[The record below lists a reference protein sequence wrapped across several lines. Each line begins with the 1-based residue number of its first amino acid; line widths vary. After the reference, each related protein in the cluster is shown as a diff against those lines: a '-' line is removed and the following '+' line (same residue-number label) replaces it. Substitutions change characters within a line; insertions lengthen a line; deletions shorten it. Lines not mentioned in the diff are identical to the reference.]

1 MQLEKYAPCHESEL
15 PKTSWPPVLPQRD
28 IDIELLSKSL
38 SNLISQACVQSRLSS
53 FEGERVGPAA
63 SKHTGEE
70 VEVDAR
76 AKQERPKSSLPD
88 GTLVRKASLR
98 VHWGGDEIFFIKPR
112 QRKVSEEAYF
122 MSDLLKDRFAAE
134 RGGDGSFGSS
144 MILGDRFES
153 RRGDV
158 FPPSCPARAQYSNS
172 DMSNTADELD
182 KVYWDET
189 DPEQQQPVS
198 DNKTQSSSYPFT
210 WITTLDEDEDES
222 SSTVGLTWRVKRA
235 WDDPALNELEEEHLV
250 NDEGLLDMVKM
261 LIGVGTK
268 PSEDAPNEFFPSAK
282 EEPHYH
288 PALLLWKVKKFYD
301 INGEIDSSESEKAV
315 DEPTMLC
322 EIKNMSLECA
332 LADKVGND
340 NGSEAAT
347 TQCQEKNETVKDKGV
362 QMELTASV
370 DGSAASPL
378 HEQLSMSLESALADR
393 VGNDNGSE
401 AATSPCQEKSEAV
414 KDTWVPMEKTSSV
427 LWWHKSTL
435 PVWK

>member
-1 MQLEKYAPCHESEL
+1 
-15 PKTSWPPVLPQRD
+15 
-28 IDIELLSKSL
+28 
-38 SNLISQACVQSRLSS
+38 
-53 FEGERVGPAA
+53 
-63 SKHTGEE
+63 
-70 VEVDAR
+70 
-76 AKQERPKSSLPD
+76 
-88 GTLVRKASLR
+88 
-98 VHWGGDEIFFIKPR
+98 
-112 QRKVSEEAYF
+112 
-122 MSDLLKDRFAAE
+122 
-134 RGGDGSFGSS
+134 
-144 MILGDRFES
+144 
-153 RRGDV
+153 
-158 FPPSCPARAQYSNS
+158 
-172 DMSNTADELD
+172 MSNYADELE
-182 KVYWDET
+182 KLNWDEA
-189 DPEQQQPVS
+189 DPEQQEQPVS
-198 DNKTQSSSYPFT
+198 NNKTQGSSYPFI
-210 WITTLDEDEDES
+210 WITTLDENEDES
-222 SSTVGLTWRVKRA
+222 SSTTGLTWRVKRA
-235 WDDPALNELEEEHLV
+235 WNDPALDEVEEEQLV
-250 NDEGLLDMVKM
+250 NDAGLLDMVKV
-261 LIGVGTK
+261 LIGVGKK
-268 PSEDAPNEFFPSAK
+268 PSEDAPNRVCFSSK
-282 EEPHYH
+282 EPDYH
-288 PALLLWKVKKFYD
+288 PTLSLWKVKKFYD